1 MLGKENEERRENH
14 VRELPGHHD
23 DQGGGKP
30 PHREREDGQQ
40 ARFRRQDQELP
51 DRKGPAL
58 HQEPGQGF
66 VFEQSDDGSFLG
78 IGKTEPEEEE
88 KPVPFPYAR
97 MNNDS
102 SSEAMF

>member
-23 DQGGGKP
+23 DQGGGRP

-58 HQEPGQGF
+58 HQEPGQG
-66 VFEQSDDGSFLG
+66 VRLRAKRRRILPRHRENGARRR
-78 IGKTEPEEEE
+78 GKAPS
-88 KPVPFPYAR
+88 VPLCG
-97 MNNDS
+97 D
-102 SSEAMF
+102 E